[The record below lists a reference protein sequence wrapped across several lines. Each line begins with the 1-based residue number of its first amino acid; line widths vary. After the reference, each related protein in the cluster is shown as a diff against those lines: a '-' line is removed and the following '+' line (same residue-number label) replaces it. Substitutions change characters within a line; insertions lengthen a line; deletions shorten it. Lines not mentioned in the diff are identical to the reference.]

1 MFKKFGKWYLYAIVG
16 LFVIGFIGSIFGDG
30 KSKDVPVSSNEKET
44 MGQEQLKAERV
55 AKEKA
60 EAQRV
65 AKEKAEAERVA
76 KEKVEAERV
85 GKEKAEAE
93 RVAKE
98 KAEAQRVA
106 KEKAEREAKKVPK
119 DKYSLEG
126 VTYKDT
132 VMCVSKD
139 KLVEFGIALQYAQ
152 KKAQKMV
159 NKGECTIVPTNVPI
173 YFKPESYSSKGFFMK
188 MSDEVKMKYAD
199 GTNVFLFVNTS
210 DIKYP

>member
-1 MFKKFGKWYLYAIVG
+1 MLKKFGKWYLYALGAFAVFAMIAG
-16 LFVIGFIGSIFGDG
+16 LSGTTEPDAQFKRAQQSNDTALMKKISDRNPDLIIGG
-30 KSKDVPVSSNEKET
+30 
-44 MGQEQLKAERV
+44 
-55 AKEKA
+55 EKA
-60 EAQRV
+60 SDIVIRLE
-65 AKEKAEAERVA
+65 E
-76 KEKVEAERV
+76 
-85 GKEKAEAE
+85 KEKAEAE

-98 KAEAQRVA
+98 KAEQ
-106 KEKAEREAKKVPK
+106 EAKKVPK
-119 DKYSLEG
+119 DKYSLKG

-139 KLVEFGIALQYAQ
+139 KLVEFGIAIQYVQ

>member
-60 EAQRV
+60 EAERV

-85 GKEKAEAE
+85 
-93 RVAKE
+93 AKE
-98 KAEAQRVA
+98 KAKAQRVA

>member
-1 MFKKFGKWYLYAIVG
+1 MLKKFGKWYLYALGAFAVFAMIAGLSGTTEPDAQFKRAQQSNDTALMKKISDRNPDLIIGGEKASDIVIR
-16 LFVIGFIGSIFGDG
+16 L
-30 KSKDVPVSSNEKET
+30 EE
-44 MGQEQLKAERV
+44 
-55 AKEKA
+55 KEKA
-60 EAQRV
+60 EAERV

-76 KEKVEAERV
+76 KEK
-85 GKEKAEAE
+85 AEAE

-98 KAEAQRVA
+98 KAEQ
-106 KEKAEREAKKVPK
+106 EAKKVPK
-119 DKYSLEG
+119 DKYSLKG

-139 KLVEFGIALQYAQ
+139 KLVEFGIAIQYVQ